1 VTALIRDAIFR
12 STASGGIATKEWQM
26 AIKFGRPI
34 ELRDTPRRDTAL
46 SAPKLD
52 LTVRPRRNRKSEWAR
67 RMVRE
72 NILTTDDLIWPLF
85 VSGGHNQRTPVASM
99 PNVERL
105 SVDQAVREA
114 ERAMK
119 LDIPCI
125 ALFPYTDPSLRDEHG
140 SEALNPDNLVCQSV
154 RAIKQEFP
162 DLGVLCDAALD
173 PFTSHGHDGLIE
185 DGKILN
191 DETVAVLV
199 QQSLIQ
205 AEAGCDIIAPSD
217 MMDGRV
223 GAIRQALDE
232 AGFLDV
238 QIMSYAAKYASAF
251 YSPFRDAVGSA
262 KTLTGDKRTY
272 QMDSANSDEALR
284 EIELDIAEGADMV
297 MVKPGMPYL
306 DILQRVKDAFGMP
319 TFAYQVSGEYAMI
332 MAAAQNGWIDGERAI
347 LESLIAFKRAGA
359 DGILSY
365 FAPHVAAK
373 LKKSG

>member
-1 VTALIRDAIFR
+1 
-12 STASGGIATKEWQM
+12 M

-34 ELRDTPRRDTAL
+34 EMRDAPRRQTAL
-46 SAPKLD
+46 ASTPLD
-52 LTVRPRRNRKSEWAR
+52 LAIRPRRNRKAEWAR

-72 NILTTDDLIWPLF
+72 NVLTTNDLIWPMF
-85 VSGGHNQRTPVASM
+85 VVDGNNTRTPITSM
-99 PNVERL
+99 PGVDRL
-105 SVDQAVREA
+105 TVDQAVRDA

-125 ALFPYTDPSLRDEHG
+125 ALFPYTEPSLRDENG
-140 SEALNPDNLVCQSV
+140 SEALNPNNLVCQSV
-154 RAIKQEFP
+154 RAIKKEFP
-162 DLGVLCDAALD
+162 ELGVLCDVALD

-199 QQSLIQ
+199 RQALVQ

-223 GAIRQALDE
+223 GAIREALDE

-251 YSPFRDAVGSA
+251 YGPFRDAIGSA

-284 EIELDIAEGADMV
+284 EVELDIAEGADMV

-306 DILQRVKDAFGMP
+306 DIVRRVKDTFSMP
-319 TFAYQVSGEYAMI
+319 TFVYQVSGEYAMI
-332 MAAAQNGWIDGERAI
+332 AAAANNGWIDGDRAMM
-347 LESLIAFKRAGA
+347 ESLLGFKRAGA
-359 DGILSY
+359 DGILTY
-365 FAPHVAAK
+365 FAPKAAEK
-373 LKKSG
+373 IKANS